1 MDHTGT
7 LLTALGTAFGAGEVG
22 IVMATRGNMPRLRE
36 SVLTRRYLTW
46 LALTLL
52 YGIPTLFGPVG
63 VLILAILLATV
74 AAREAAP
81 LLGLTGP
88 YRVALLALCAA
99 LPALLFVG
107 HGEWSAG
114 LIILAAIGLPIVRGD
129 TDELAQEARLACG
142 ALLIGW
148 TLAHLVPLAQAGQG
162 WITLAL
168 FGTAVSDVC
177 AFVVGSIVG
186 GAKLAPKIS
195 PGKTWSGLVGNIVGA
210 ALALLL
216 TAPMLPPLTL
226 PTIIAAVLIIGLGGC
241 LGDLAE
247 SLLKRQAG
255 VKDAGDWLPGF
266 GGLLDRIDSLLAV
279 APLLVVLLTIIG
291 LW

>member
-1 MDHTGT
+1 MDHAGT
-7 LLTALGTAFGAGEVG
+7 LMTALGTAFGAGGVG
-22 IVMATRGNMPRLRE
+22 IVMATRGNMQRLRE
-36 SVLTRRYLTW
+36 SLLTRRYLTW
-46 LALTLL
+46 LALALL
-52 YGIPTLFGPVG
+52 YGVPTLFGPVG
-63 VLILAILLATV
+63 VLALAILLATV
-74 AAREAAP
+74 AACEAAP

-88 YRVALLALCAA
+88 YRLALLALCAT
-99 LPALLFVG
+99 LPAIFIAG
-107 HGEWSAG
+107 WAEWAAG
-114 LIILAAIGLPIVRGD
+114 LVLLVAIGLPILRGKTND
-129 TDELAQEARLACG
+129 LAQGAPLACG

-177 AFVVGSIVG
+177 AFVVGSLVG
-186 GAKLAPKIS
+186 GAKLAPRIS
-195 PGKTWSGLVGNIVGA
+195 PGKTWSGLVGNLVGA

-216 TAPMLPPLTL
+216 TAPMLPSLTL
-226 PTIIAAVLIIGLGGC
+226 PTIIAVVLIIGLGGC

-279 APLLVVLLTIIG
+279 APLLVVLLAVIG
-291 LW
+291 LR

>member
-1 MDHTGT
+1 MDHAGT
-7 LLTALGTAFGAGEVG
+7 LMTALGTAFGAGGVG
-22 IVMATRGNMPRLRE
+22 IVVATRGNVQRLRE
-36 SVLTRRYLTW
+36 SVLTQRYLTW

-52 YGIPTLFGPVG
+52 YGIPTLFGSVG
-63 VLILAILLATV
+63 VLALAIVLAAV
-74 AAREAAP
+74 AAYEASP
-81 LLGLTGP
+81 LLGLIGP

-99 LPALLFVG
+99 LPALFFAG
-107 HGEWSAG
+107 GAEWAAG
-114 LIILAAIGLPIVRGD
+114 LVILVAMGLPIVRGN
-129 TDELAQEARLACG
+129 TDELAQGARLVCG

-186 GAKLAPKIS
+186 GAKLAPTIS
-195 PGKTWSGLVGNIVGA
+195 PGKTWSGLVGNLVGA

-216 TAPMLPPLTL
+216 TAPMLPSLTL

-241 LGDLAE
+241 VGDLAE

-266 GGLLDRIDSLLAV
+266 GGFLDRVDSLLAV
-279 APLLVVLLTIIG
+279 APLLVLLLAIIG